1 MPADVA
7 RVLAHEQVHA
17 QHVQLQT
24 VLPSRAF
31 VAVATHPDT
40 VVDVVVHAYR
50 VDVSA
55 QIVPVT

>member
-1 MPADVA
+1 MA

-17 QHVQLQT
+17 QHVQFQA

-40 VVDVVVHAYR
+40 VVVDIVHAHR